1 MGIGGAVGKPIV
13 DGVLGGEVD
22 ATPTAAEEE
31 KGRLSSATTGT
42 KNSSFQPETSS
53 AAMAG
58 EGGMLKMRKTQTK
71 SSSVGSLEEEETATS
86 ASTQT
91 PVEERRD
98 KQRTKTT
105 IGQT

>member
-42 KNSSFQPETSS
+42 KNSSFQQETSS

-58 EGGMLKMRKTQTK
+58 EGGMLKMRKIQTR
-71 SSSVGSLEEEETATS
+71 SSSVGSLEEEEITT

-91 PVEERRD
+91 LVEEGRD
-98 KQRTKTT
+98 KQRMKTT

>member
-1 MGIGGAVGKPIV
+1 
-13 DGVLGGEVD
+13 VD

-31 KGRLSSATTGT
+31 KGRLSSATTET
-42 KNSSFQPETSS
+42 KNSSFQLETSS

-58 EGGMLKMRKTQTK
+58 EGGMLKMRKTQTR
-71 SSSVGSLEEEETATS
+71 SSSVGSLEEEEITT

-91 PVEERRD
+91 PVEEGRD
-98 KQRTKTT
+98 KQRMKTT

>member
-1 MGIGGAVGKPIV
+1 
-13 DGVLGGEVD
+13 VD

-31 KGRLSSATTGT
+31 RGRLSSATTET
-42 KNSSFQPETSS
+42 KNSSFQLETSS

-58 EGGMLKMRKTQTK
+58 EGGMLKTRKTRTR
-71 SSSVGSLEEEETATS
+71 SSSVGSLEEEEEITT

-91 PVEERRD
+91 PVEEGRD
-98 KQRTKTT
+98 KQRMKTT